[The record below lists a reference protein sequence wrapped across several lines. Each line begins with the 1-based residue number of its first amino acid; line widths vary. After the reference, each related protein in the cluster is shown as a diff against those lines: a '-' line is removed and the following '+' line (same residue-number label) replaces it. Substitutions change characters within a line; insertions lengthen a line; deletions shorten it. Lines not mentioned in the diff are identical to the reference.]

1 MASLVRPPGRKFPFL
16 FPSGAPP
23 LAPCIRQT
31 RKPLTAGDR
40 QAFPVRLD
48 LALQRGASWALCM
61 GLSVISGSAPSP
73 SHQLRLEDRLDCDRR
88 IALERW
94 CRSGDVLRNYRLIS
108 INGDVL
114 DGDLLLPAAPVVVK
128 SFGQN
133 DHRSCRLFRKLEIFG
148 PGGEILWRLRPTLP
162 VHRE

>member
-61 GLSVISGSAPSP
+61 GLSVISVSAPP
-73 SHQLRLEDRLDCDRR
+73 GPHQLGLEYLLYRDRR
-88 IALERW
+88 IALERR
-94 CRSGDVLRNYRLIS
+94 CRSGDVIRNNRLIS
-108 INGDVL
+108 I
-114 DGDLLLPAAPVVVK
+114 
-128 SFGQN
+128 
-133 DHRSCRLFRKLEIFG
+133 
-148 PGGEILWRLRPTLP
+148 
-162 VHRE
+162 